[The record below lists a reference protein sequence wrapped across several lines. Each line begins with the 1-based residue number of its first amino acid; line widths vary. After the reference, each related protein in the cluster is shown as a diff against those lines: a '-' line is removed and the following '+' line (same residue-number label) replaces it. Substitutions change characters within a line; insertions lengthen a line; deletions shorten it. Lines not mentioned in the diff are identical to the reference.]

1 VEKTMNIH
9 NAKSISPVTSEHGEI
24 IYELFGSSAGGSQA
38 HSLARIVI
46 PPGKASLKHY
56 HPAAEES
63 YSILS
68 GSARMDMDGESARL
82 GPGDSVVV
90 VPPQVHQIFNVGD
103 DDLVMLVV
111 CAPAWTPDISVFVD

>member
-1 VEKTMNIH
+1 
-9 NAKSISPVTSEHGEI
+9 
-24 IYELFGSSAGGSQA
+24 
-38 HSLARIVI
+38 VI
-46 PPGKASLKHY
+46 PPGRASLKHY

-68 GSARMDMDGESARL
+68 GSARMEMDGENAQL
-82 GPGDSVVV
+82 GPGDSVVI
-90 VPPQVHQIFNVGD
+90 VPPQVHQIFNAGE

>member
-1 VEKTMNIH
+1 MNIR
-9 NAKSISPVTSEHGEI
+9 NAKSISPVASEHGEI
-24 IYELFGSSAGGSQA
+24 IYELFGNSAGGSRA

-68 GSARMDMDGESARL
+68 GSARMELDSESAL
-82 GPGDSVVV
+82 VGAGDSIVI
-90 VPPQVHQIFNVGD
+90 VPPQVHQIFNVGR

-111 CAPAWTPDISVFVD
+111 CAPAWTPDNSVFVD